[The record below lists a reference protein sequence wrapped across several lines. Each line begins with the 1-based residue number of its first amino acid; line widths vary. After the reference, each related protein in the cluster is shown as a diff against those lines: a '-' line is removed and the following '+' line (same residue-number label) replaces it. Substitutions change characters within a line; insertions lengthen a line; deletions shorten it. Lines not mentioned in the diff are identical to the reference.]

1 MPNQHDT
8 QFKLVC
14 SRVELDLAQ
23 SALCSAV
30 MRWRDAWHAGET
42 DLTPLVETVDARAA
56 DVRRLMRQT
65 VALAGA
71 VN

>member
-1 MPNQHDT
+1 MLNQSDT
-8 QFKLVC
+8 KFELAC
-14 SRVELDLAQ
+14 SRFDLDRAQ

-42 DLTPLVETVDARAA
+42 DLKPLVAVVDDRAA
-56 DVRRLMRQT
+56 EVRRLARAV

-71 VN
+71 QN